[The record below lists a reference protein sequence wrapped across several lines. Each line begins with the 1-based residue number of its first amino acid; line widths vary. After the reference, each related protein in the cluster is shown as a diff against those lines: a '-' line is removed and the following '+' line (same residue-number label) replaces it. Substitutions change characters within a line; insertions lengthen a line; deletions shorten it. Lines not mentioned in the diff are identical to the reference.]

1 MATKVTYRFEL
12 ETNPA
17 GTGMNDDRIN
27 EDVYSTLSEAFLDEV
42 FGSSS
47 KLTRKEYMDAVASK
61 QNWIFNSSQVRKRVE
76 KEAGI

>member
-1 MATKVTYRFEL
+1 MTYRFEI

-17 GTGMNDDRIN
+17 GTRKEDDRIN
-27 EDVYSTLSEAFLDEV
+27 EDVYNTISEAFLDEV

-47 KLTRKEYMDAVASK
+47 KLTRKEYMDAVANK

-76 KEAGI
+76 KEAGL